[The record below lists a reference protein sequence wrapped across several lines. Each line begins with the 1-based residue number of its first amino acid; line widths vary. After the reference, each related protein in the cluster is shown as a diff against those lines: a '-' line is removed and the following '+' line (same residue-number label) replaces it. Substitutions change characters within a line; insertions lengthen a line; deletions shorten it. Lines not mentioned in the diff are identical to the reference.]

1 MAQKTQK
8 ARFWA
13 ILAFINVV
21 AILYPLNLYIQATT
35 NDTQLFAAIAL
46 LGTGFL
52 LLITDAV
59 SAIVA
64 YMR

>member
-1 MAQKTQK
+1 M
-8 ARFWA
+8 A

-21 AILYPLNLYIQATT
+21 AMLYPLNLYIQATT

-46 LGTGFL
+46 LGTALL